1 MTGFGTGLRRGKG
14 DLGDR
19 PFFLGAVPLCPPEAL
34 SEEERGGSMKFIL
47 KIALAAALLITAT
60 GHPALAAKTVRWKL
74 AETWPSTLTPLASP
88 PAQVAKM
95 VKEMSGGGF
104 IIRVEGKEKHKAPLA
119 VLDMV
124 KGGQYQMGHSG
135 SYYWKG
141 KDINTIFFTTLPF
154 GMTTAEQYTWF
165 YYGDGM
171 KYMQQVY
178 DRFKVL
184 SYPGG
189 NTGVQMGGWFK
200 KEINSLAD
208 LKGLKMRIPGL
219 AGEVFAKLGVNVTNI
234 PAGELYTSLDRGTID
249 ALEWVGPG
257 MDIRMGFHKVAP
269 YYYTGWHEPASEM
282 QFLINKRAYE
292 KLSPEYQAILQT
304 AMKAASA
311 DMYYEN
317 FAESAE
323 AWDKMKA
330 EYPDI
335 KVKTFPL
342 PVLKAMKKATD
353 EVLGNY
359 AAENPLFKEILASQ
373 RAFMKKAR
381 QWTVISD
388 YNYIKTT
395 LDLEQ

>member
-1 MTGFGTGLRRGKG
+1 
-14 DLGDR
+14 
-19 PFFLGAVPLCPPEAL
+19 
-34 SEEERGGSMKFIL
+34 MKCIV
-47 KIALAAALLITAT
+47 KITLTAMLLISMLTT
-60 GHPALAAKTVRWKL
+60 PALAGKTVRWKL
-74 AETWPSTLTPLASP
+74 AETWPANLTPIASP
-88 PAQVAKM
+88 PVQLSRM
-95 VKEMSGGGF
+95 VEEMSGGKF

-124 KGGQYQMGHSG
+124 KGGQYQMGHSA

-141 KDINTIFFTTLPF
+141 KDINTVFFTTLPF
-154 GMTTAEQYTWF
+154 GMTAAEQYAWF

-219 AGEVFAKLGVNVTNI
+219 AGEVFARLGVNVTNI
-234 PAGELYTSLDRGTID
+234 PAGELYTALDRGTID

-257 MDIRMGFHKVAP
+257 VDIRMGFHKVAP
-269 YYYTGWHEPASEM
+269 CYYTGWHEPASEM
-282 QFLINKRAYE
+282 QFLINKRAYK
-292 KLSPEYQAILQT
+292 KLSPEFQAILQA

-317 FAESAE
+317 FAASAE
-323 AWDKMKA
+323 AWSKMKS

-342 PVLKAMKKATD
+342 PVLKAMKKSTD
-353 EVLGNY
+353 EVLNNY
-359 AAENPLFKEILASQ
+359 ASENPLFKEILASQ

-381 QWTVISD
+381 QWSVISD
-388 YNYIKTT
+388 YNYIKTSIE
-395 LDLEQ
+395 LEQ

>member
-1 MTGFGTGLRRGKG
+1 
-14 DLGDR
+14 
-19 PFFLGAVPLCPPEAL
+19 
-34 SEEERGGSMKFIL
+34 MKFI
-47 KIALAAALLITAT
+47 IQITLAAMLFITVS
-60 GHPALAAKTVRWKL
+60 GNPALAGKTVKWKL
-74 AETWPSTLTPLASP
+74 AETWPSNLTPLASP

-95 VKEMSGGGF
+95 VEEMSGGKF

-124 KGGQYQMGHSG
+124 KGGQYQMGHSA

-141 KDINTIFFTTLPF
+141 KDINTVFFTTLPF
-154 GMTTAEQYTWF
+154 GMTAAEQYAWF

-171 KYMQQVY
+171 KYMRQVY

-184 SYPGG
+184 SCPGG

-200 KEINSLAD
+200 KEINSLDD

-282 QFLINKRAYE
+282 QFLINKRAYD
-292 KLSPEYQAILQT
+292 KLPSEYQAMLQA
-304 AMKAASA
+304 AMKATAA

-317 FAESAE
+317 FAESAD

-335 KVKTFPL
+335 KVKTFPP

-353 EVLGNY
+353 EVLENY
-359 AAENPLFKEILASQ
+359 AAEDPLFKEILASQ
-373 RAFMKKAR
+373 RAFLHKAR

-388 YNYIKTT
+388 YNYLKTT
-395 LDLEQ
+395 MELER